1 MRGTRFASVLDQ
13 PFHTEGDAMKSW
25 IRPTAALLAV
35 SLALPACSSMNKT
48 QRGAV
53 IGAAAG
59 GAVGAVVGGKLGSTA
74 KGAII
79 GAAVGGV
86 TGAAIGRQMDK
97 QAEELA
103 MDIDGAR
110 VERVGEGIA
119 VTFDSGLLF
128 DYDSDEIKGAA
139 RENLQNLAASLKK
152 YPKTDLLIV
161 GHTDATGT
169 DSYNQGLSQRRANAA
184 KNYLVSQGVASTRV
198 NISGRGESEP
208 IDSNDTADGRA
219 QNRRVEVAIFAG
231 EEMRKSGS

>member
-1 MRGTRFASVLDQ
+1 
-13 PFHTEGDAMKSW
+13 MKAW
-25 IRPTAALLAV
+25 IRPTAAILAV
-35 SLALPACSSMNKT
+35 TFALPACASFNKT

-59 GAVGAVVGGKLGSTA
+59 GAVGAVVGAKLGSTA

-86 TGAAIGRQMDK
+86 TGAVIGRQMDK

-128 DYDSDEIKGAA
+128 AYDSDAITGAA
-139 RENLQNLAASLKK
+139 RDNLSSLAASLKK
-152 YPKTDLLIV
+152 YPKTEVLIV

-169 DSYNQGLSQRRANAA
+169 DSYNQSLSDRRARAS
-184 KNYLVSQGVASTRV
+184 KNYLVAQGVASNRINV
-198 NISGRGESEP
+198 SGRGEAEP
-208 IDSNDTADGRA
+208 IDDNQSADGRS

-231 EEMRKSGS
+231 EEMRKSGT